1 MKKNRLN
8 QIILSVVFGF
18 SVILS
23 ACTDKDEPT
32 PENHATVSI
41 ESPREGEIVG
51 SNYTLNISGMIRGE
65 QELGG
70 YTIYLRRKS
79 DNDIIFQR
87 SVTANNTAL
96 PFNEQ
101 WVSGKI
107 VNPAEL
113 ELEVVANLGA
123 NGATLS
129 KKVNLQVMP

>member
-1 MKKNRLN
+1 MKTNRLN

-18 SVILS
+18 AVILS
-23 ACTDKDEPT
+23 ACTEKNEPA

-41 ESPREGEIVG
+41 DSPREGEIIG

-65 QELGG
+65 QELQG
-70 YTIYLRRKS
+70 YSIYLRRKS

-87 SVTANNTAL
+87 IITASNTAL

-101 WVSGKI
+101 WIAGKI

-123 NGATLS
+123 NGATVS
-129 KKVNLQVMP
+129 KKVNLQVIP